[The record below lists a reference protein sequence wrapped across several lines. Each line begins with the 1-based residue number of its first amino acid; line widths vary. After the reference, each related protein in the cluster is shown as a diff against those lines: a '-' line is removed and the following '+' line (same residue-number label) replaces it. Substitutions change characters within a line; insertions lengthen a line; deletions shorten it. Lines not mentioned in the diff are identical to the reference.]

1 MKIALCQMLSGEDK
15 EANLAEMRR
24 LGELAVAR
32 GADLLVYPEWA
43 MFELPQ
49 LSPAFV
55 ENAEPL
61 DGPFAGEVARLAAEL
76 GVAVVFGLVETS
88 PDADRAY
95 NTLLALGPDGERVA
109 AYRKQHLYD
118 AFGFKESD
126 HIRPGDLDAP
136 ETFTV
141 GGIEV
146 GILTCYDLR
155 FPESARRVVD
165 AGAQVLL
172 YPASWVP
179 GPRKEFHWKTLL
191 LARAIENTVFV
202 AGVSQAPPLGIGSAL
217 AVDPMGSTI
226 AELAETVDV
235 AVFEVDPGR
244 TEVVRASNPSLANRR
259 YRVGA

>member
-1 MKIALCQMLSGEDK
+1 MRSSEDK
-15 EANLAEMRR
+15 AANLAEMRR
-24 LGELAVAR
+24 LAEIAVAR
-32 GADLLVYPEWA
+32 GAELLVYPEWA
-43 MFELPQ
+43 MYELPD
-49 LSPAFV
+49 LSRAFV
-55 ENAEPL
+55 DNAEPL
-61 DGPFAGEVARLAAEL
+61 DGPFAGQVGQLAKEH
-76 GVAVVFGLVETS
+76 GVTVVFGLVETS
-88 PDADRAY
+88 PDPDRAY
-95 NTLLALGPDGERVA
+95 NALLVLGPDGERVA

-126 HIRPGDLDAP
+126 FICPGELDAP
-136 ETFTV
+136 ETFAV
-141 GGIEV
+141 GGVEV
-146 GILTCYDLR
+146 GMLTCYDLR
-155 FPESARRVVD
+155 FPEASRRVVD
-165 AGAQVLL
+165 AGAQVVL

-226 AELAETVDV
+226 AELAEAIDV

-259 YRVGA
+259 YRLDA